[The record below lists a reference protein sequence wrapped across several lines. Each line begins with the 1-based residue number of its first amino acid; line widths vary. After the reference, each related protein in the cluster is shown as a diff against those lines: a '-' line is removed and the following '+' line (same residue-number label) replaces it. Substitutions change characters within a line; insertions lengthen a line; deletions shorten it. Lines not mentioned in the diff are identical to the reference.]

1 MDEWTRALQ
10 WARSGQA
17 ARWGPQT
24 SRRQLLNHME
34 KHHGLRGDDVNEMST
49 PELAARHD
57 GGHGGPPNSGA
68 NDPVNRN
75 VRGKEHHHDAY
86 TDTDRQRE
94 EMLAMSRMQQNQLYN
109 DRRNPPAPRK
119 PAGRGVPR

>member
-24 SRRQLLNHME
+24 GRRQLLNHME
-34 KHHGLRGDDVNEMST
+34 KHHGHASGLLGDMTT
-49 PELAARHD
+49 PELAAQHD
-57 GGHGGPPNSGA
+57 AGHSGGYGDG
-68 NDPVNRN
+68 VNRN
-75 VRGKEHHHDAY
+75 VRGKEHHHMPY
-86 TDTDRQRE
+86 TDEDQQRDY
-94 EMLAMSRMQQNQLYN
+94 MLANARMQQNQLYN

-119 PAGRGVPR
+119 PAGRAPSQGG